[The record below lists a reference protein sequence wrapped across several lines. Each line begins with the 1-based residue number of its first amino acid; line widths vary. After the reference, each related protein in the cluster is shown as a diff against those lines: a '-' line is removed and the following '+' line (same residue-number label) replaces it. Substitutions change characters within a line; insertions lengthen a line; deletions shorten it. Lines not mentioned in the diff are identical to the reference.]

1 MNINCKGPQ
10 TNMPQNVGSKEDLIC
25 KKKPSKHIEN
35 SAMLTVLR
43 EN

>member
-10 TNMPQNVGSKEDLIC
+10 KKMPQNVGSIEDLFSKNI
-25 KKKPSKHIEN
+25 PSRHMEN

-43 EN
+43 

>member
-10 TNMPQNVGSKEDLIC
+10 KKMPQNIGSIEDLFSKNI
-25 KKKPSKHIEN
+25 PSGHMEN

-43 EN
+43 